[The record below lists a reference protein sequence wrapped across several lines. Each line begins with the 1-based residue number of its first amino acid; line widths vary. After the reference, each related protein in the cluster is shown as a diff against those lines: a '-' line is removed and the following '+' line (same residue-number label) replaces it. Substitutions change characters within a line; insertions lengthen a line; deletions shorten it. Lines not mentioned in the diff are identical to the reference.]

1 MSADNLEIVRRSYD
15 ATNRGDLEAGMAW
28 AHDSIRMTVESPA
41 EGRLTFEGIQ
51 AVTEFQRRLRETW
64 EDYGL
69 DVEELIDAG
78 DCVLAVV
85 VRHGRGRVSGAEV
98 SDRIFNVW
106 TFRHGAV
113 VAFDSLRD
121 RAEALA
127 LAGLTEQ
134 ES

>member
-1 MSADNLEIVRRSYD
+1 
-15 ATNRGDLEAGMAW
+15 
-28 AHDSIRMTVESPA
+28 
-41 EGRLTFEGIQ
+41 
-51 AVTEFQRRLRETW
+51 
-64 EDYGL
+64 
-69 DVEELIDAG
+69 
-78 DCVLAVV
+78 
-85 VRHGRGRVSGAEV
+85 V